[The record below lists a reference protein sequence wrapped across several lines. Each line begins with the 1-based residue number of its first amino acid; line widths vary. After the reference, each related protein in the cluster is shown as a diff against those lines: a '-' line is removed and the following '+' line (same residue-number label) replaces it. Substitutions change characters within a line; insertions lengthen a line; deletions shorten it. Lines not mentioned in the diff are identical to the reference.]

1 MGEEKEYGLLIA
13 AIVSIV
19 AIVGLVILFSR
30 SSGVPT
36 AKLVAVEGAPA
47 TSYFTGEGQTYYMGV
62 GGLRYRQCTDDSQC
76 ESGYACYKSSTV
88 GGNVC
93 LPTNWGES
101 PKSQI
106 DSASGRGFWT

>member
-30 SSGVPT
+30 SGAPT

-47 TSYFTGEGQTYYMGV
+47 TSYFTGEGATYAMGV
-62 GGLRYRQCTDDSQC
+62 GQLRYRQCVDDSQC

-93 LPTNWGES
+93 LPIDAGVS
-101 PKSQI
+101 PKGQMDLS
-106 DSASGRGFWT
+106 SGRGFWT